1 MYTYETLQF
10 TVCNIKENKKRKCKN
25 FAFYM
30 FREKMRNVRKLRN
43 AKNFAKKNMQ
53 KCRKKLRKFREKI
66 CEKLRAKN
74 ICENFG
80 KKFEK
85 KCKIFRK
92 FID

>member
-53 KCRKKLRKFREKI
+53 KCRKKLRKFREK
-66 CEKLRAKN
+66 LRAKN

-80 KKFEK
+80 KKFGK
-85 KCKIFRK
+85 KMQNFSKIH
-92 FID
+92 